1 MPYCRGGS
9 GSGATRKVFMHLSPI
24 VNVVGVL
31 LIVLGAAQAVPMG
44 VAVYFGES
52 DWFYLGV
59 SGIIS
64 LGVGV
69 LMAIFSKGA
78 PEISERD
85 GFFVVTLAWLFAA
98 AVGALPYVLTG
109 TIGSLTDAIFES
121 MSGFTTTG
129 ATILTNFQGVGQ
141 GIFLWR
147 SMTQWFGGMG
157 IIVLA
162 LVILPALGIGGMQ
175 LFKREVPG
183 PYSEKLTPRLRDTA
197 RALWSVYLG
206 ITVVEGVV
214 FYLLGMT
221 PMEAI
226 NHALTTVSTGGFST
240 RPDSIGGFQSPALE
254 WAIIVF
260 MVIGGINFSLHYR
273 LFTHPRARVP
283 HFRDNEFVWYLS
295 AIILASL
302 AVVAYLAAIKGYSP
316 SAAAT
321 KGTFQVVSILTTSGF
336 VSDDYVPWGAFPQIL
351 LVMLMIAGGCAGST
365 SGGIKWVRI
374 LLVFKY
380 IYLELLRLIHP
391 RLVVHAKLNHMNVSQ
406 DILSNIFA
414 FIFLFLTTLG
424 VVTLLIS
431 LDGHSFLTSMGAA
444 VSALSNIGPGLDA
457 VGPVENYAHLSSY
470 AKWVLIL
477 AMLMGRLEL
486 MTVIVLFM
494 PFTWRR

>member
-1 MPYCRGGS
+1 
-9 GSGATRKVFMHLSPI
+9 MHISPI
-24 VNVVGVL
+24 INVVGVL
-31 LIVLGAAQAVPMG
+31 LIVLGAAQAIPMG
-44 VAVYFGES
+44 VAAYLEEP
-52 DWFYLGV
+52 DWYYLGV

-64 LGVGV
+64 LCIGA
-69 LMAIFSKGA
+69 LMALLSRGA
-78 PEISERD
+78 REISERD
-85 GFFVVTLAWLFAA
+85 GFFVVTLAWVFAS
-98 AVGALPYVLTG
+98 AVGALPYLLTG
-109 TIGSLTDAIFES
+109 TIGNLTDAMFES

-129 ATILTNFQGVGQ
+129 ASILTDFQDIGQ

-183 PYSEKLTPRLRDTA
+183 PYSEKLTPRLKDTA
-197 RALWSVYLG
+197 RALWSVYVG
-206 ITVVEGVV
+206 ITVVEAVV
-214 FYLLGMT
+214 LYMLGMT
-221 PMEAI
+221 PLEAI

-240 RPDSIGGFQSPALE
+240 HPNSIGGFQSPALE
-254 WAIIVF
+254 WALILF
-260 MVIGGINFSLHYR
+260 MVIAGMNFALHYR
-273 LFTHPRARVP
+273 LFTHPRARIP
-283 HFRDNEFVWYLS
+283 HLRDNEFVWYLT
-295 AIILASL
+295 AMVLVSL
-302 AVVAYLAAIKGYSP
+302 AVVAYLVTIKGYTLSTA
-316 SAAAT
+316 ST
-321 KGTFQVVSILTTSGF
+321 KGTFQVVSIITTTGYG
-336 VSDDYVPWGAFPQIL
+336 SDNYVLWGAFPQIL
-351 LVMLMIAGGCAGST
+351 LVMLMITGGCAGST

-380 IYLELLRLIHP
+380 IYIELLRLIHP
-391 RLVVHAKLNHMNVSQ
+391 RLVVHAKLNNIKVSR

-414 FIFLFLTTLG
+414 FIFLFLTILC

-431 LDGHSFLTSMGAA
+431 LEGHSFLTSIGAA
-444 VSALSNIGPGLDA
+444 VSALGNIGPGLDA
-457 VGPVENYAHLSSY
+457 VGPMENYAHMSGY

>member
-1 MPYCRGGS
+1 
-9 GSGATRKVFMHLSPI
+9 MHLLPI
-24 VNVVGVL
+24 IKVVGVL
-31 LIVLGAAQAVPMG
+31 LIVLGVAQGVPMG
-44 VAVYFGES
+44 VAAYFGEP
-52 DWFYLGV
+52 DWYYLGV

-64 LGVGV
+64 LSIGA
-69 LMAIFSKGA
+69 LMAIFAKGA

-85 GFFVVTLAWLFAA
+85 GFFVVTLAWFFASV
-98 AVGALPYVLTG
+98 VGALPYLLTG
-109 TIGSLTDAIFES
+109 TIGNPTDAMFES

-129 ATILTNFQGVGQ
+129 ATILTDFQVVGH

-197 RALWSVYLG
+197 RALWSLYLG
-206 ITVVEGVV
+206 LTMVEAVV
-214 FYLLGMT
+214 FYLLGMP

-240 RPDSIGGFQSPALE
+240 NPQSIGGFQSPALE
-254 WAIIVF
+254 WAMIVF
-260 MVIGGINFSLHYR
+260 MVIGGVNFSLHYR
-273 LFTHPRARVP
+273 LFTHPRARIP
-283 HFRDNEFVWYLS
+283 HFRDNEFVWFLS
-295 AIILASL
+295 AMVLASL
-302 AVVAYLAAIKGYSP
+302 AVVAYLVAIKGYSLS
-316 SAAAT
+316 SAST

-336 VSDDYVPWGAFPQIL
+336 VSDNYVLWGAFPQIL

-391 RLVVHAKLNHMNVSQ
+391 RLVVHAKLNNMRVSQ
-406 DILSNIFA
+406 NILSNIFA
-414 FIFLFLTTLG
+414 FIFLFLTSLG

-431 LDGHSFLTSMGAA
+431 LEGHSFLTSIGAA
-444 VSALSNIGPGLDA
+444 VSALANIGPGLDA
-457 VGPVENYAHLSSY
+457 VGPVENYAHLSNY